1 MIEFRPSKRL
11 VRVNTSLQ
19 CAAFVAL
26 SLCAASVSAA
36 ADNLPG
42 YHLGVMDKLH
52 VRVAE
57 WQTAEGTIRD
67 WSVISGDY
75 TVGPSGSISIP
86 FIGEMPATGKTTDEI
101 AEAIGI
107 GLQKQFG
114 LRDRPSASVEMSQFR
129 PIYLSGEVQNP
140 GEYPFA
146 PNLTVLKAVSLGG
159 GMRRADA
166 GQRFARDFINA
177 KGDAVVYM
185 AERGRLLMR
194 KARLMA
200 ELTGK
205 DEIEVPAD
213 LKQLP
218 QAASLLASEKALMD
232 TRSQRMKTQLQSLED
247 LKTLLQNEVE
257 ALSKKNDTQSRQ
269 LDLAKADRDKVES
282 LAERGLELA
291 SRRISAEQRASDLEA
306 TLLDTETASLKA
318 KQDINKANQDEITLH
333 NDWQSSLAQDM
344 QDTDTQLETLQLK
357 LSTSQ
362 SLMQEAVA
370 QSADASNLDANG
382 QGVNIVYTIIRDEN
396 GQSKEIQAQE
406 NTQVLPGDLIKVST
420 GLAMR

>member
-11 VRVNTSLQ
+11 LRVNSSLR
-19 CAAFVAL
+19 CAAIVAL
-26 SLCAASVSAA
+26 SLRAASAPA
-36 ADNLPG
+36 LADNLPG

-67 WSVISGDY
+67 WSVVSGDY
-75 TVGPSGSISIP
+75 TVGPSGSISVP
-86 FIGEMPATGKTTDEI
+86 FIGDMPAVGKTTDQI
-101 AEAIGI
+101 AEAIGL

-129 PIYLSGEVQNP
+129 PIYLSGAVQNP

-146 PNLTVLKAVSLGG
+146 PNLTVLKAVSLAG

-185 AERGRLLMR
+185 AERSRLLMR

-200 ELTGK
+200 ELAGK
-205 DEIEVPAD
+205 NDIDVPTE

-218 QAASLLASEKALMD
+218 HVAELLASEKSLMD
-232 TRSQRMKTQLQSLED
+232 TRAKRMTTQLQSLED

-306 TLLDTETASLKA
+306 TLLDTETAALKA
-318 KQDINKANQDEITLH
+318 KQDINKANQDEITLR
-333 NDWQSSLAQDM
+333 NDWQSSLARDM

-370 QSADASNLDANG
+370 QSADASNLDPSG
-382 QGVNIVYTIIRDEN
+382 PGVSISYTIIRDEN

-420 GLAMR
+420 GLAIR

>member
-1 MIEFRPSKRL
+1 
-11 VRVNTSLQ
+11 
-19 CAAFVAL
+19 
-26 SLCAASVSAA
+26 
-36 ADNLPG
+36 
-42 YHLGVMDKLH
+42 MDKLH

-57 WQTAEGTIRD
+57 WQTAEGAVRD
-67 WSVISGDY
+67 WSSISGDY
-75 TVGPSGSISIP
+75 TVGPSGSISVP
-86 FIGEMPATGKTTDEI
+86 FIGDMPALGKTTDQI
-101 AEAIGI
+101 AEAIGL

-114 LRDRPSASVEMSQFR
+114 LRDRPSASVELSQFR

-194 KARLMA
+194 KARLLA
-200 ELTGK
+200 ELSGK
-205 DEIEVPAD
+205 DEIEVPPE
-213 LKQLP
+213 LKQTP
-218 QAASLLASEKALMD
+218 QAESMLASERALMQ
-232 TRSQRMKTQLQSLED
+232 TRSERMRNQLQSLED

-257 ALSKKNDTQSRQ
+257 ALSKKNETQSRQ
-269 LDLAKADRDKVES
+269 LELAKADRDKVES

-318 KQDINKANQDEITLH
+318 KQDINKATQDENTVH
-333 NDWQSSLAQDM
+333 NDWQNSLAKDM

-362 SLMQEAVA
+362 SLMQEALA
-370 QSADASNLDANG
+370 QSSDASNLDPSG
-382 QGVNIVYTIIRDEN
+382 QSVSVTYTIIRDEN

-420 GLAMR
+420 GLAIR

>member
-11 VRVNTSLQ
+11 ARVNTSLRR
-19 CAAFVAL
+19 ATFVAI
-26 SLCAASVSAA
+26 SLCAASFSAH

-67 WSVISGDY
+67 WSVVSGDY
-75 TVGPSGSISIP
+75 TVGPSGSISVP
-86 FIGEMPATGKTTDEI
+86 FIGDMPAIGKTTDQI
-101 AEAIGI
+101 AEAIGL

-140 GEYPFA
+140 GEYPFV
-146 PNLTVLKAVSLGG
+146 PNLTVIKAISLGG

-194 KARLMA
+194 KARLLA
-200 ELTGK
+200 ELAGK
-205 DEIEVPAD
+205 DEIAVPAE

-218 QAASLLASEKALMD
+218 HTADLLASEKALMD
-232 TRSQRMKTQLQSLED
+232 TRSQRLKTQLQSLED

-257 ALSKKNDTQSRQ
+257 ALSKKNETQSRQ

-370 QSADASNLDANG
+370 QSADASHLDPSG
-382 QGVNIVYTIIRDEN
+382 QGVSISYTIIRDDN

-420 GLAMR
+420 GLAIR

>member
-11 VRVNTSLQ
+11 VRVNTSLR

-114 LRDRPSASVEMSQFR
+114 LRDRPSASVEMSQYR

-205 DEIEVPAD
+205 DEIDVPAD